1 MRLYSLTL
9 KNFRGYKNSA
19 TVLFNDLTA
28 IVGKNDIGKSSIL
41 EALDIFFNSKPIR
54 PMDKSDVNVD
64 AVMEGNTDVE
74 ITAQFTD
81 VPEEIV
87 IDATNR
93 TTLGDEYL
101 LNTQGRLEIRK
112 IYPNGGKEKVYI
124 VANHPT
130 ADGCADLL
138 SLKQKELKKRVE
150 DLGLDCDKTKNAVMR
165 KSIREHYSQQNDLM
179 LRESLIESTKE
190 GVKDIWGKL
199 ASSLPVYSLFISD
212 RTNTEGD
219 KIVQDPLKF
228 AVQRMFKD
236 DTIINLCHQIATRVI
251 MELQNVA
258 TGTLEKLNEMNPEIA
273 NQLNPSIGDE
283 ESLNWS
289 DVFKKVSIAGD
300 DGIQVNKHGS
310 GVRRLILLNFFR
322 YEAEKKIAEGKDVVY
337 AIEEPETSQHN
348 EHIRM
353 MMEALKSLSSRDHI
367 QIIIT
372 THSGYLVK
380 QLEYDNL
387 RLVSFDGEIKKVE
400 KVDVAQM
407 PYVSLNEVNYLAFGD
422 ATEEYHDELYGHLE
436 YRGDL
441 NTYLASQPQ
450 EPYIQV
456 NRRGNPDP
464 KQKSKTE
471 IIRHQIHHPENHHNA
486 RYTYAELKSSIE
498 RMRQYLMA
506 NPQYESN

>member
-1 MRLYSLTL
+1 MRLYSITM
-9 KNFRGYKNSA
+9 KNFRGYKNST
-19 TVLFNDLTA
+19 TVLFDDLTA

-54 PMDKSDVNVD
+54 PMDKSDVNVC
-64 AVMEGNTDVE
+64 AVEEGNTDVE
-74 ITAQFTD
+74 ITVQFTD
-81 VPEEIV
+81 PPGEIV

-93 TTLGDEYL
+93 TTLGDEYM

-112 IYPNGGKEKVYI
+112 IFPNGGKEKVYI
-124 VANHPT
+124 IANHPT
-130 ADGCADLL
+130 ADGCEDLL
-138 SLKQKELKKRVE
+138 SLKQKELKKRVD
-150 DLGLDCDKTKNAVMR
+150 DLGIDCDKTKNAVMR
-165 KSIREHYSQQNDLM
+165 KSIWEHFKQLGDLR
-179 LRESLIESTKE
+179 LNEILIESTKE

-199 ASSLPVYSLFISD
+199 AGFFPVYSLFVSD

-228 AVQRMFKD
+228 AVQRMFAD
-236 DTIINLCHQIATRVI
+236 ETIIRLCHQIATRVI
-251 MELQNVA
+251 GELQNVA
-258 TGTLEKLNEMNPEIA
+258 TGTLGKLKEMNPEIA

-283 ESLNWS
+283 GSLNWI

-322 YEAEKKIAEGKDVVY
+322 YEAEKKIAEGRDVVY

-348 EHIRM
+348 DHIRM
-353 MMEALKSLSSRDHI
+353 MMDALKSLSSRDHI

-380 QLEYDNL
+380 QLDYDNL

-400 KVDVAQM
+400 RVDVAQM

-422 ATEEYHDELYGHLE
+422 VTEEYHDELYGHLE
-436 YRGDL
+436 CRGDL
-441 NTYLASQPQ
+441 SAYIGSQPK
-450 EPYIQV
+450 EPYV
-456 NRRGNPDP
+456 RENRTGTMVTE
-464 KQKSKTE
+464 QKSKTE
-471 IIRHQIHHPENHHNA
+471 IIRHQIHHPENHHNP
-486 RYTYAELKSSIE
+486 RYTQAELKSSIE
-498 RMRQYLMA
+498 RMRQYLVM
-506 NPQYESN
+506 NP